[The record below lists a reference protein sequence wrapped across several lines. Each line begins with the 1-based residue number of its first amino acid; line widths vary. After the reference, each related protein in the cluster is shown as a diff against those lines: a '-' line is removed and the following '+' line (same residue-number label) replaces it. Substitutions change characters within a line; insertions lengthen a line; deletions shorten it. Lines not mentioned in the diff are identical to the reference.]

1 MGTRMEAMVTPMA
14 VMGILTEVTGTAMG
28 QRKVMITIQVS
39 FFFQCAMSKITGQN
53 YSPSRAE

>member
-28 QRKVMITIQVS
+28 KRKVMITIQVS
-39 FFFQCAMSKITGQN
+39 FFSQCAKKCVKN
-53 YSPSRAE
+53 YGPKLFAF